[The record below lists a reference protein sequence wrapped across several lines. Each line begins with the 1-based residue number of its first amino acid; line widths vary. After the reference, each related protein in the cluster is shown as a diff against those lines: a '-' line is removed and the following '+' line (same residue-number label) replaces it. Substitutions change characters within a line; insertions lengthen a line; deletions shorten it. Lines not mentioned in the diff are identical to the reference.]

1 MKKDIASIIRAELKP
16 LADLA
21 KIIPGAYPV
30 VGKTS
35 KDFAIEYE
43 KFIECNHSEKYLI
56 SVKLTFKHFLK
67 FFSPVRIL
75 NTITLKEI
83 EAFITWLRKSAPKGF
98 VVYFRT
104 LKAAFSKASDWG
116 YITIDNPCK
125 RVKLP
130 RTQINYPEFIN
141 ELEMLQIADRVENKK
156 IKNAI
161 KFDFYT
167 GLRLGELI
175 NLKWKNVDL
184 NRNEII
190 VGDEKFT
197 TKGKRQRKI
206 PLSEKALKVLAE
218 VKPKGDY
225 KEFSGSFVF
234 GKTPTFKYTGD
245 CISKVFKRA
254 CHKVGIDPKIR
265 FHSLRHSFAS
275 YLVQQ
280 GVSLYVIKDLLGH
293 QTYAVTERYSHLNTQ
308 ALVAAVAKFN

>member
-1 MKKDIASIIRAELKP
+1 MKIDIEKIIREELRP

-21 KIIPGAYPV
+21 KFLPGAYPA
-30 VGKTS
+30 VGKTL
-35 KDFAIEYE
+35 KDFAAEYE
-43 KFIECNHSEKYLI
+43 KFIECNFSEKYLI

-83 EAFITWLRKSAPKGF
+83 EAFIIWLRKLAPKGF

-104 LKAAFSKASDWG
+104 LKAGYTKASDWG
-116 YITIDNPCK
+116 YVTDNPCK

-130 RTQINYPEFIN
+130 RTQINYPEYIN
-141 ELEMLQIADRVENKK
+141 ELEMLQIAEKIENKK
-156 IKNAI
+156 IKNAV

-175 NLKWKNVDL
+175 NLRWSSINL

-206 PLSEKALKVLAE
+206 PLSEKALNALAE
-218 VKPKGDY
+218 VKPKGDL
-225 KEFSGSFVF
+225 KEYANSFVF
-234 GKTPTFKYTGD
+234 GKTVAYRYSGDSLSKAFK
-245 CISKVFKRA
+245 KA
-254 CHKVGIDPKIR
+254 CRKVGIDPKIR

-280 GVSLYVIKDLLGH
+280 GVSLYVVKELLGH
-293 QTYAVTERYSHLNTQ
+293 VSASTTEKYSHLNAQ
-308 ALVAAVAKFN
+308 ALIQAIAKFN